1 MSEIKQNKV
10 ITRPFENWNLPWFI
24 KLLSR
29 QKETKINFGIIK
41 ISFPELKKKINALHY
56 PNIITT

>member
-10 ITRPFENWNLPWFI
+10 ITRPFENGNLPWFI

-41 ISFPELKKKINALHY
+41 ISFQNLKKN
-56 PNIITT
+56 